1 MTTPATG
8 TAEPL
13 PPVGRP
19 VALAPVGLV
28 EALGLRPFGVT
39 ARQAALAV
47 RGDATTPGSRF
58 GLTSLRQLRPRYAV
72 PLWLGARPEGRLV
85 PLTNLFNYR
94 QPDPAGGWSVRVTD
108 VLDFRGGRN
117 TYDSHNGTDL
127 AIPPGTRVVAAAPAV
142 VLRVSSEFHRGGRK
156 IVLDHGRGLVTTYN
170 HLARPLV
177 APGERV
183 RRGQTIAL
191 SGYSG
196 LDALVGFPW
205 TPPHV
210 HFNVWLD
217 GRYVDP
223 FAPSPAVLARA
234 CGSAVPRD
242 AAAAK
247 TSLWRTGNAPVPAS
261 AADERD
267 DDVETTRFRAGAIEA
282 LLAACRSPLSAD
294 EIRGAATDVERAG
307 AALLHLCYFPTRFD
321 LARLGPDFSL
331 YEARHPREPRL
342 DLPFSRE
349 DYDGVFFP
357 DAPAR

>member
-1 MTTPATG
+1 MTRQRTDATPAG
-8 TAEPL
+8 S
-13 PPVGRP
+13 
-19 VALAPVGLV
+19 VGLV
-28 EALGLRPFGVT
+28 EALGLRPFGLA

-58 GLTSLRQLRPRYAV
+58 DRTSLRQLKPRTAV
-72 PLWLGARPEGRLV
+72 PLWLGAKPAGRLL

-108 VLDFRGGRN
+108 VLDFRGGTN

-127 AIPPGTRVVAAAPAV
+127 AIPPGTRVLAAAPAV

-177 APGERV
+177 APGDRV

-223 FAPSPAVLARA
+223 FAPSAAVLARA
-234 CGSAVPRD
+234 SGPGAPRD
-242 AAAAK
+242 PADA
-247 TSLWRTGNAPVPAS
+247 TTPLWRGGNAPVPAS

-267 DDVETTRFRAGAIEA
+267 DDLEPTRLRPGAVDE
-282 LLAACRSPLSAD
+282 LLAACRSPASAD
-294 EIRGAATDVERAG
+294 EIRGAATEEERTG

-321 LARLGPDFSL
+321 GARLGPEFSL
-331 YEARHPREPRL
+331 YDARHRREPRL

-349 DYDGVFFP
+349 DYDGVSFP
-357 DAPAR
+357 